1 VLVKKLLQSGSP
13 NKNFYPIVYPQ
24 KSTFATSIK
33 IPKHFYEQTENF
45 ITFFGFFLLDVDF
58 ILNL

>member
-1 VLVKKLLQSGSP
+1 MLVKKLLQIGSP

-24 KSTFATSIK
+24 ILVFATLIK
-33 IPKHFYEQTENF
+33 ILKHFYEQTENF

-58 ILNL
+58 ILKL

>member
-1 VLVKKLLQSGSP
+1 MLVKKLLQIGSP